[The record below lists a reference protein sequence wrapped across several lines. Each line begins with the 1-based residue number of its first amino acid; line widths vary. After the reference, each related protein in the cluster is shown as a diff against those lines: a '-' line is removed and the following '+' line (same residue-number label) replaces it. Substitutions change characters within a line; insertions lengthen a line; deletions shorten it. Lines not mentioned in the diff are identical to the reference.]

1 MSVAGIYLPSLDQNK
16 WPLFGLLLPRSDTFL
31 ELLPYVWWPIVRF
44 LSSFV
49 EAELLALSLSDV
61 SFEYL
66 ALLVDFPSAITKR
79 DAENPQISEPIQE
92 KSCQL

>member
-1 MSVAGIYLPSLDQNK
+1 MAIVWSIASSFRYVPRVASVRLVTYC
-16 WPLFGLLLPRSDTFL
+16 TF
-31 ELLPYVWWPIVRF
+31 F